1 MSAVASEAGAAR
13 KAVLA
18 SGNRDKARELAPLF
32 PGLELASAPA
42 GFDPAETGSTL
53 FQNALIKAA
62 ALRPDAPSDAVVIAD
77 DSGLVVH
84 ALGGRPGVFSSRYA
98 GPDATYEDNCRRL
111 LEELEGRDDRRAAFV
126 CVLVAL
132 APDGETLVAVGTCPG
147 EIAGA
152 ARGEAGFGYD
162 PVFTPAG
169 SRMTMAEMTP
179 DQKAAV
185 SHRGRA
191 ARRMVA
197 LLGLAA

>member
-1 MSAVASEAGAAR
+1 VSATTQAAGPSR

-18 SGNRDKARELAPLF
+18 SGNPDKARELAPLF
-32 PGLELASAPA
+32 PGLELAGAPP
-42 GFDPAETGSTL
+42 GFDADETGATL
-53 FQNALIKAA
+53 LQNALIKAA
-62 ALRPDAPSDAVVIAD
+62 ALRPQAPADAVVIAD
-77 DSGLVVH
+77 DSGLMVH

-111 LEELEGRDDRRAAFV
+111 LEELEGRSDRGAAFV

-132 APDGETLVAVGTCPG
+132 APDGETLVAVGSCPG
-147 EIAGA
+147 EIAPS
-152 ARGEAGFGYD
+152 ARGEGGFGYD

-169 SRMTMAEMTP
+169 SRLTMAEMTAE
-179 DQKAAV
+179 QKAAV

-191 ARRMVA
+191 ARRMAA

>member
-1 MSAVASEAGAAR
+1 VSATTQAGGPSR

-18 SGNRDKARELAPLF
+18 SGNPDKARELAPLF
-32 PGLELASAPA
+32 PGLELAGAPP
-42 GFDPAETGSTL
+42 GFDADETGVTL

-62 ALRPDAPSDAVVIAD
+62 ALRPQAPADAVVIAD
-77 DSGLVVH
+77 DSGLMVH

-111 LEELEGRDDRRAAFV
+111 LEELEGRSDRGAAFV

-132 APDGETLVAVGTCPG
+132 APDGETLLAVGSCPG
-147 EIAGA
+147 EIAPS
-152 ARGEAGFGYD
+152 ARGEGGFGYD

-169 SRMTMAEMTP
+169 SRLTMAEMTAE
-179 DQKAAV
+179 QKAAV

-191 ARRMVA
+191 ARRMAA